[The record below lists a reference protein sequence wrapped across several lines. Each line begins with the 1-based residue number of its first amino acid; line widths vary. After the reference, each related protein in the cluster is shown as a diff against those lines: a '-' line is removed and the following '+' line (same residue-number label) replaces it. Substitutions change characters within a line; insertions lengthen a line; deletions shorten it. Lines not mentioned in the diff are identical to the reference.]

1 MPQLAIPILKQLV
14 PDGFDY
20 GMNLLVE
27 FDSRSIWYE
36 TSLTIAARALMD
48 GVRTDYHTF
57 SHYPTE
63 VLQELTKRGLDAER
77 LQEDGTLGIIDSYTA
92 QLGFGPPR
100 KPIGRVHFQTQSLK
114 IPDWSIAYSQEMKEV
129 ATPESEKRRLHVD
142 DNTSVL
148 LQYNEEK
155 TAIDWLRT
163 RLVPM
168 ARGRELTL
176 LHALLT
182 GVHSEAFYRQL
193 ESIVEGIIEL
203 RSEEI
208 NSGVEHFIRIRTMRG
223 KNYDSRWHKLEL
235 LRNGEVALVG

>member
-1 MPQLAIPILKQLV
+1 MSQLAIPILKQLV

-20 GMNLLVE
+20 GINLLVE
-27 FDSRSIWYE
+27 FDPKSIWYE

-48 GVRTDYHTF
+48 RIRTDYHTL
-57 SHYPTE
+57 SHYPTK
-63 VLQELTKRGLDAER
+63 VLDDLTKLGLDAEK
-77 LQEDGTLGIIDSYTA
+77 LQEDGTLSIIDSYTA
-92 QLGFGPPR
+92 QLGFGPPK
-100 KPIGRVHFQTQSLK
+100 KPTGRVHFQTQSLK
-114 IPDWSIAYSQEMKEV
+114 IPDWSIAYSQEMK
-129 ATPESEKRRLHVD
+129 AAPPESEKRRLHVD

-155 TAIDWLRT
+155 TAVDWLRT

-176 LHALLT
+176 LHALVT

-203 RSEEI
+203 RSEEKS
-208 NSGVEHFIRIRTMRG
+208 SGIEHFIRIRTMRG
-223 KNYDSRWHKLEL
+223 KNYDSRWHKLRQL
-235 LRNGEVALVG
+235 NNGEVVLVD